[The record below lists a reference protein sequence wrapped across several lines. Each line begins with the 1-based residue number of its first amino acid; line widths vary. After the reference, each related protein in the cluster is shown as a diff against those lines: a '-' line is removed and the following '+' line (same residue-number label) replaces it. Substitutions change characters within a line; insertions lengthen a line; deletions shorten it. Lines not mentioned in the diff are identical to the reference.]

1 MNPKEF
7 LVFAQNIPKN
17 SKAASR
23 SAISRAYYAAFH
35 EGQELLKLIGIEL
48 TKPAERREIHI
59 LTYTCLDSSRNEFLV
74 EAGRLLRDLHRR
86 RIEADYRLDKE
97 NVESEAVVRDCL
109 VNAEEIVSLLDQPF
123 PDYSLQEAR
132 HSIENWLKTKFGR
145 L

>member
-59 LTYTCLDSSRNEFLV
+59 LTYTCLDSSRNESLV
-74 EAGRLLRDLHRR
+74 EAGRLLRDFIGAGSKLITGWIKKTSRVRR
-86 RIEADYRLDKE
+86 
-97 NVESEAVVRDCL
+97 
-109 VNAEEIVSLLDQPF
+109 
-123 PDYSLQEAR
+123 
-132 HSIENWLKTKFGR
+132 
-145 L
+145 